1 MSIIAAGDP
10 VMSVRKKLIVFLDS
24 SWTRSTK
31 IIRLPMIVPFYG
43 TSDFPIVGAS
53 RFNFLLDFIYFLP
66 NRRE

>member
-1 MSIIAAGDP
+1 
-10 VMSVRKKLIVFLDS
+10 MSVRKKLIVFLDS

-66 NRRE
+66 